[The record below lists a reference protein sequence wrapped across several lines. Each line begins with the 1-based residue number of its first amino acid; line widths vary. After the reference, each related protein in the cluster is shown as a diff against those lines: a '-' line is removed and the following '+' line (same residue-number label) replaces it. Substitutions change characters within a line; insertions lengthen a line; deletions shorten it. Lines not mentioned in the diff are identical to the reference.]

1 MRLLHVSDWHI
12 GRQTY
17 RCSRAADHE
26 AVLEE
31 MVDLARD
38 VQPHLVLHTG
48 DVFDG
53 LRPGYAE
60 MTFAV
65 EALEELAAIAPVV
78 VLAGNHDSPALFR
91 LFDRLQGPEPR
102 IRFVDRVRPPGE
114 GGVLD
119 LSGADG
125 EVARIALLPFVHA
138 NRMVDRFEDATTWTA
153 TYSERLQRIEDALE
167 RGLAAGYDPSRHVLL
182 FAAHLYVSGAR
193 FSGSER
199 PLHVSEAYATRLE
212 RLPNVSYAAF
222 GHIHLPQPLPRRGVT
237 GRYAGS
243 PIPLDF
249 GEEREQKEVVLVEAE
264 PGRPAVVMPV
274 GLSGGRPLRTLVGT
288 LEEIAAA
295 APTVGDALCRVTVC
309 TEEPVPDVAHLVGEL
324 LPRATL
330 AEVSEDCTATRLE
343 IVEAGA
349 LEAADAEPGFTE
361 LFRAYLAERGTK
373 GARANRVLRTFETLI
388 QAVEAE
394 ETARL
399 PELDELLLERL
410 RDVVS

>member
-17 RCSRAADHE
+17 RCSRVPDHE
-26 AVLEE
+26 AALEE
-31 MVDLARD
+31 IVELARD
-38 VQPHLVLHTG
+38 TRPHLVLHTG

-53 LRPGYAE
+53 FRPGYAE
-60 MTFAV
+60 MAFAV
-65 EALEELAAIAPVV
+65 EALEELAALAPIVV
-78 VLAGNHDSPALFR
+78 VAGNHDSPALFR
-91 LFDRLQGPEPR
+91 LFDRLQGAEPR
-102 IRFVDRVRPPGE
+102 IRFVDRVRPPAE

-119 LSGADG
+119 LPGADG
-125 EVARIALLPFVHA
+125 EVVRVAFLPFVHA
-138 NRMVDRFEDATTWTA
+138 NRMVDRFEDASTWTA
-153 TYSERLQRIEDALE
+153 TYSERIQRIEEELE
-167 RGLAAGYDPSRHVLL
+167 RGLAAGYDPSCHVLL

-264 PGRPAVVMPV
+264 PGRPAVVTPV
-274 GLSGGRPLRTLVGT
+274 ALEGGRSMRTIVGT
-288 LEEIAAA
+288 LDDLRAA

-309 TEEPVPDVAHLVGEL
+309 TDEPIPDLARLVGEL
-324 LPRATL
+324 LPGATVV
-330 AEVSEDCTATRLE
+330 EVSEDCEATRLE
-343 IVEAGA
+343 VVEATVD
-349 LEAADAEPGFTE
+349 EADVEPGFSE
-361 LFRAYLAERGTK
+361 LFRAYLAERGTR
-373 GARANRVLRTFETLI
+373 GARADGVLRTFETLV

-394 ETARL
+394 EVARL
-399 PELDELLLERL
+399 PDLDELLLERV
-410 RDVVS
+410 RAS